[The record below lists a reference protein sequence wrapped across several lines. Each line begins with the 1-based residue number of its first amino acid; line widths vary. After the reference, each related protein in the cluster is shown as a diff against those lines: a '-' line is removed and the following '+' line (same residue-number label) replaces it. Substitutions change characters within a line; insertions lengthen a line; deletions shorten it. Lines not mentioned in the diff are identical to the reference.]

1 MTLTIDLTD
10 AEYARLTELAAQ
22 SGRAPGEVLKDRA
35 ALAAPEPTAAESTAA
50 PAEDPYPN
58 PPPHPPEQAH
68 LFADWASWPE
78 WKRGMAQAFG
88 MWRDRDDLDLI
99 DDRSG
104 RDRTERVWWQA
115 LSSRTPEGVRD
126 MAEQCPGSVCPP
138 DLPLFDEAGNVIP
151 RPVAADGEADAS

>member
-10 AEYARLTELAAQ
+10 AEYARLSDLASA
-22 SGRAPGEVLKDRA
+22 SGRPPAEVLKERA
-35 ALAAPEPTAAESTAA
+35 ALAAPPEPAPAA
-50 PAEDPYPN
+50 PDPYPN

-68 LFADWASWPE
+68 LFADWASWPLR
-78 WKRGMAQAFG
+78 KRKRFQACG
-88 MWRDRDDLDLI
+88 MWRDRGDLDLI
-99 DDRSG
+99 DDRGG

-126 MAEQCPGSVCPP
+126 MAERCPESVCPP

-151 RPVAADGEADAS
+151 RPEADAADDGEDDAS